1 MTATQKRPAARVQPR
16 AAASAPLV
24 EVEASVERVVLV
36 TKPTAWEELLVR
48 FGTAGQA
55 RFWLERAG
63 EDVAAIE
70 AEHARYHD
78 ALGAVRKQLPG
89 DLRVQVLERALLP
102 QYRFDPSDALVVLGP
117 DGLVVNAAKYLD
129 GQPVLGVNPD
139 PERIEGVLLPVA
151 VDGVGRALGRVRKG
165 AAGARPVTMAEAK
178 TSDGQRLLAMNDLF
192 VGARSHVSA
201 RYTLRHGGREER
213 QSSSGLIVSTG
224 AGSTGWLRSVLAG
237 ASGVARACGGAIPM
251 APEAVRF
258 GWSDEKLVFA
268 VREPFPS
275 VASGASLVWG
285 EVTARQPL
293 TVTSH
298 MAENGAIFGDGV
310 EADSLT
316 FRRGVTATIGIAAQK
331 TRLVVP

>member
-1 MTATQKRPAARVQPR
+1 MTATAAPPR
-16 AAASAPLV
+16 ASATGRAV
-24 EVEASVERVVLV
+24 KVERVVLV
-36 TKPTAWEELLVR
+36 TKPTAWEDLLVR
-48 FGTAGQA
+48 FGTHGQA

-70 AEHARYHD
+70 AAHDRYH
-78 ALGAVRKQLPG
+78 AARTAVRRQFPG
-89 DLRVQVLERALLP
+89 DLRVQQLSRELLP
-102 QYRFDPSDALVVLGP
+102 QYRFDPSDAVVVLGP

-129 GQPVLGVNPD
+129 GQPVVGVNPD
-139 PERIEGVLLPVA
+139 PDHIEGVLLPVPMG
-151 VDGVGRALGRVRKG
+151 GVGRALASVR
-165 AAGARPVTMAEAK
+165 ARRASLQSVSMAEVK

-201 RYTLRHGGREER
+201 RYTLRHGGCEER

-237 ASGVARACGGAIPM
+237 AAGVAQACGGTLPM
-251 APEAVRF
+251 SPEDARF
-258 GWSDEKLVFA
+258 AWDAEKLVFA

-285 EVTARQPL
+285 EVTARAPL

-298 MAENGAIFGDGV
+298 MAEGGAIFGDGV
-310 EADSLT
+310 EADYLA
-316 FRRGVTATIGIAAQK
+316 FGRGVTATIGVASQK
-331 TRLVVP
+331 TLLVMP